1 MSAESLALSAEA
13 KAPKL
18 EVQTHTR
25 VKCLDE
31 ESQMSRH
38 RRVRE
43 ELKPLDRN
51 LRLTPGTL
59 PSYSVVG
66 FMLISASLSQSTFNL
81 DAHNMSIGGGEFN
94 NTQGHRTNLTIYVN
108 REWGSVSQNTDHFVI
123 LIAKLPSSGTLYLL
137 RWTPRMH
144 DSRSDTEPT

>member
-1 MSAESLALSAEA
+1 MSAESLARVSAEA

-31 ESQMSRH
+31 ESQMSR
-38 RRVRE
+38 RVRE

-59 PSYSVVG
+59 HSYLSLDSCL
-66 FMLISASLSQSTFNL
+66 FQHLSQSTFNL

-108 REWGSVSQNTDHFVI
+108 REWE
-123 LIAKLPSSGTLYLL
+123 LRSSKY
-137 RWTPRMH
+137 
-144 DSRSDTEPT
+144 